1 MLVYYVSAL
10 KSGLW
15 NWSDFSRGDH
25 EEGVKTS
32 LCLIIPVNGI
42 VLRLHGVMRFQ

>member
-10 KSGLW
+10 KVDSGIGQT
-15 NWSDFSRGDH
+15 SA
-25 EEGVKTS
+25 GVTMNKGIKTS

-42 VLRLHGVMRFQ
+42 VLGFIGHEFQ